1 MERSKRETEKGLQK
15 IRREEKMT
23 RKEDEQGKER
33 WREGNGL
40 WEWGGDERRRLK
52 MRGQERKSEERY
64 KERSK

>member
-33 WREGNGL
+33 GREGNGL
-40 WEWGGDERRRLK
+40 WEWG
-52 MRGQERKSEERY
+52 
-64 KERSK
+64 